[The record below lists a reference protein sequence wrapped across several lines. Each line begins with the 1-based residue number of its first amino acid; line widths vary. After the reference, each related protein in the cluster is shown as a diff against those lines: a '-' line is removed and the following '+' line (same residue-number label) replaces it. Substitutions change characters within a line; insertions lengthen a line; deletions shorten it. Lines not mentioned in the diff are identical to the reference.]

1 MRQEPRPHGGEG
13 GEEAL
18 ERVGVQLPTPRAF
31 ALEANQKLDLAPAD
45 ALPKAVPQGPLLIPK
60 GFREAKGQVEES
72 MIDAAQ
78 LEGEGHAAQGL
89 LASGIA
95 GHAFDPGALR
105 AETPSV
111 AGPGAGRG
119 VL

>member
-1 MRQEPRPHGGEG
+1 
-13 GEEAL
+13 
-18 ERVGVQLPTPRAF
+18 
-31 ALEANQKLDLAPAD
+31 
-45 ALPKAVPQGPLLIPK
+45 
-60 GFREAKGQVEES
+60 

-95 GHAFDPGALR
+95 GHAFDHGALL

-111 AGPGAGRG
+111 AGPGAGRA

>member
-1 MRQEPRPHGGEG
+1 M
-13 GEEAL
+13 
-18 ERVGVQLPTPRAF
+18 ERVWIQLPTPRAF
-31 ALEANQKLDLAPAD
+31 ALEANQKLYLSPTD
-45 ALPKAVPQGPLLIPK
+45 ALPKAVPQSPLLIPE
-60 GFREAKGQVEES
+60 GLREAQGQVEEP

-78 LEGEGHAAQGL
+78 LDGKGHAPQGV

-95 GHAFDPGALR
+95 GHAFDHGALL

-111 AGPGAGRG
+111 AGPGAGRA